1 MKRSSSHRLLAHG
14 RTFAA
19 GCIVLLLLVAGAWS
33 SWNTAHHIVLAKG
46 REHGT
51 MAVTGCGEDV
61 CTGSFAPDAQSQD
74 RAAVTIQRS
83 VAVQKGDRFPVV
95 VKPGS
100 GDVVRT
106 GTPGFLHAWLP
117 LGGALL
123 LAALVI
129 GGGLRLTRTAW
140 GAAITGAAL
149 LTATFIAL

>member
-14 RTFAA
+14 RTFTA
-19 GCIVLLLLVAGAWS
+19 GCIVLLLLVAGGWS
-33 SWNTAHHIVLAKG
+33 SWNTAHHIILAKG

-51 MAVTGCGEDV
+51 MAVTGCGEEV

-74 RAAVTIQRS
+74 RSAVTVQRS
-83 VAVQKGDRFPVV
+83 VAVRKGDRFPVV
-95 VKPGS
+95 VKPGT
-100 GDVVRT
+100 GEVVRA
-106 GTPGFLHAWLP
+106 GTPGFLHAWVP

-129 GGGLRLTRTAW
+129 GGGMRLTRTAW
-140 GAAITGAAL
+140 GVGIAGAAL

>member
-1 MKRSSSHRLLAHG
+1 MKRSSSPRLLAHG
-14 RTFAA
+14 RTFLA
-19 GCIVLLLLVAGAWS
+19 GYIVLLLLVAGAWS

-61 CTGSFAPDAQSQD
+61 CTGSFAPDAESRD
-74 RAAVTIQRS
+74 RAAVTVPRS
-83 VAVQKGDRFPVV
+83 VAAKKGDRFPVV
-95 VKPGS
+95 VKPGT

-106 GTPGFLHAWLP
+106 GTPGFLHAWVP
-117 LGGALL
+117 LGGALV

-140 GAAITGAAL
+140 GTGIAGAAL

>member
-14 RTFAA
+14 CTFAA

-83 VAVQKGDRFPVV
+83 VAVKKGDRFPVV